1 MISSDI
7 FNYSHKF
14 LRGASRELIQRHCT
28 HWLVLILKQG
38 LDFANRVRSQQ
49 YVSAYRTNVSR
60 NVVNDHYLATVSYG
74 VYDFSRFVFSRTS
87 INAAFHSDC
96 FF

>member
-14 LRGASRELIQRHCT
+14 LKGASRELIERHCT

-38 LDFANRVRSQQ
+38 LYFANRVRSQQ
-49 YVSAYRTNVSR
+49 HVSAYGNKCQPETRSMTF
-60 NVVNDHYLATVSYG
+60 T
-74 VYDFSRFVFSRTS
+74 
-87 INAAFHSDC
+87 
-96 FF
+96 